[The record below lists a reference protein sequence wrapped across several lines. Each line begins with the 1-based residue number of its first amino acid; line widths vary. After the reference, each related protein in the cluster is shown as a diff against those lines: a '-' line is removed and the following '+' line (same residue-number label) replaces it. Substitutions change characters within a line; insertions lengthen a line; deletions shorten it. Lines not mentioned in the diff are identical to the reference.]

1 MVATKVVI
9 GTKVT
14 KEAGIR
20 AMVVVAVE
28 VMEVVTSTREAILV
42 VTTRATTLEVVV
54 IMVAMVSFLFFVCSL
69 KCKSCGVIKVLSV
82 NFNV

>member
-9 GTKVT
+9 GTRVT

-54 IMVAMVSFLFFVCSL
+54 IMVAMVSF
-69 KCKSCGVIKVLSV
+69 VLG
-82 NFNV
+82 FL